1 MAYLDTLTRSRSDAR
16 TPAALMFPLWEQ
28 TTPQYPQPNP
38 YSLANEGYRRNE
50 LVYACINKWM
60 KAIAEAPL
68 RVYDQRGKTPDE
80 LKDHALRA
88 LLTQPNPYQSEKSF
102 WRTTQMFLKIAG
114 FAAWEIEFSNIGA
127 PIGLWPMSPHW
138 CAFRRGPG
146 KPIAWIEY
154 KPWGTELAPV
164 PIERVLLFQYM
175 DPVSMFTKALSPSA
189 VAGRVGAVDN
199 NTTDFLKLF
208 MEHGAVVNGLLT
220 TEQPLQEAEAQMYRR
235 MWSEQHG
242 GYANWTDPAVLGQG
256 IKYQQTQMDFRQ
268 MTFGD
273 LDARDE
279 TRICQAFAMQP
290 ILVSAKV
297 GLDRSTFSNYGE
309 ARKAQYEE
317 EYMPEWDWLEAEVQ
331 SQLGPKFDDIAA
343 QPEMFLL
350 DFDIS
355 QVHAL
360 QEDRTAKWTRA
371 GSAFTNNLATRDEA
385 RAEMNLDPVDN
396 APVFYADTRPAPQPQ
411 FGFATDRSAAMD
423 ANARMDGAARDR
435 NATGANAN
443 DDALS
448 EDEMVSDAE
457 KSARDRE
464 RKQFKAFADK
474 RLKEGKPDAVHQFR
488 FKFLP
493 QSEQVRVMVNALAW
507 KAYP

>member
-1 MAYLDTLTRSRSDAR
+1 MAYLDSLPREAVAR
-16 TPAALMFPLWEQ
+16 DRRVSALYWPAWEM

-38 YSLANEGYRRNE
+38 YTLANEGYRRNE
-50 LVYACINKWM
+50 LIYACINKWM

-68 RVYDQRGKTPDE
+68 RVYDNRGKTPDE
-80 LKDHALRA
+80 LPDHPLRT
-88 LLTQPNPYQSEKSF
+88 LVRQPNPYQSEKSF
-102 WRTTQMFLKIAG
+102 WRTTEIFLKIAG
-114 FAAWEIEFSNIGA
+114 FSAWEIEFDNLGA
-127 PIGLWPMSPHW
+127 PLHLWPMSPHW

-154 KPWGTELAPV
+154 QPWGIELQPV

-175 DPVSMFTKALSPSA
+175 DPISPFVKALAPSA

-199 NTTDFLKLF
+199 HTTDFLKLF
-208 MEHGAVVNGLLT
+208 MEHGAVVNGLLS

-235 MWSEQHG
+235 MWAEQHG

-297 GLDRSTFSNYGE
+297 GLDRSTFSNYDE

-331 SQLGPKFDDIAA
+331 NQLGPKFDDIAA
-343 QPEMFLL
+343 QPATFLL

-371 GSAFTNNLATRDEA
+371 GSAFTTGLATRDEA
-385 RAEMNLDPVDN
+385 REEMNLDPIDN
-396 APVFYADTRPAPQPQ
+396 AAVFYADTRPAPPPSP
-411 FGFATDRSAAMD
+411 FGFAASGSQPMD
-423 ANARMDGAARDR
+423 AAVAGDRRKPAPPRDGDDEDADAGDDVLKAAR
-435 NATGANAN
+435 A
-443 DDALS
+443 
-448 EDEMVSDAE
+448 
-457 KSARDRE
+457 RE

-474 RLKEGKPDAVHQFR
+474 RIKEGKPEKVHAFQF
-488 FKFLP
+488 KILP
-493 QSEQVRVMVNALAW
+493 RREQVRVLADALSW